1 MEFTGISPQKQ
12 GFSQLEIFNKPELQK
27 EFSIEIGKEKINSLN
42 KSISE
47 IKNLVSERENLSKD
61 VFQEGEKIKTEI
73 TNFLLENEGKSFDPD
88 SRDLIK
94 EKNDLRHKKIEI
106 SEFQLNE
113 KINCW
118 KDIALLKRELREN
131 ERELNEKQERMK
143 VMAGLLEE
151 N

>member
-1 MEFTGISPQKQ
+1 MQNIDISIPKE
-12 GFSQLEIFNKPELQK
+12 GFSHLEIPQNR
-27 EFSIEIGKEKINSLN
+27 EFSTEIGKEKINSLN
-42 KSISE
+42 KSIGE
-47 IKNLVSERENLSKD
+47 IKTLITERENLSKD

-73 TNFLLENEGKSFDPD
+73 NNFLLENQGKIVEAD
-88 SRDLIK
+88 SSSVK

-113 KINCW
+113 RINCW
-118 KDIALLKRELREN
+118 KDVALLKKELREN
-131 ERELNEKQERMK
+131 ERELNEKQERLK

>member
-1 MEFTGISPQKQ
+1 MQNIDISKGNE
-12 GFSQLEIFNKPELQK
+12 GFSQLEIPQNPI
-27 EFSIEIGKEKINSLN
+27 FSAEIGKEKIVSLN
-42 KSISE
+42 KSIGE
-47 IKNLVSERENLSKD
+47 IKQLISEREKLSSD

-73 TNFLLENEGKSFDPD
+73 TNFLLENEGKITDAE

-118 KDIALLKRELREN
+118 KDVALLKKELRQD
-131 ERELNEKQERMK
+131 ERELNEKQERLK
-143 VMAGLLEE
+143 VMAELLEK
-151 N
+151 